1 MIQTESF
8 HFIILNNVKLP
19 LGLND
24 TKKLP
29 EVTSL
34 KRSTVRM
41 LFGQIYYN
49 ADVREKRRGFST
61 NNALIC

>member
-1 MIQTESF
+1 MLQSSQNTLSNMIQTESF

-29 EVTSL
+29 EVTSV

-41 LFGQIYYN
+41 LFGQIYS
-49 ADVREKRRGFST
+49 AG
-61 NNALIC
+61 